1 MKKIKGLPEDIPIK
15 KPKVT
20 SPPPLVNLTLDLDEN
35 LARDQVMQRFEM
47 RKQILNE
54 ECDNRGNPR
63 LLNGISATENSIY
76 YNDKYKIIACFPLKA
91 GTTNWQTLLAI
102 LKSDGKITEFEEKDI
117 YGNAES
123 LRKLAKSL
131 GLNLILNPR
140 TTGFGINK
148 KLLKNNQSR

>member
-1 MKKIKGLPEDIPIK
+1 
-15 KPKVT
+15 
-20 SPPPLVNLTLDLDEN
+20 
-35 LARDQVMQRFEM
+35 M

-63 LLNGISATENSIY
+63 ALNGISATENSIY

-91 GTTNWQTLLAI
+91 GTTHWQTLLAI

-123 LRKLAKSL
+123 LRKLAKSY
-131 GLNLILNPR
+131 GLTLILK
-140 TTGFGINK
+140 TFD
-148 KLLKNNQSR
+148 